1 MVKFNEKFK
10 NYFEKLACELLE
22 DLLLRNE
29 PHIITFIVDESF
41 SGIVPD
47 EFINS
52 SVDWDRGTE
61 KVLPILMNNFEL
73 MHSYIDNKIY
83 VIKTKL
89 NNEFVTLRIPVTKI
103 NVIFIGL
110 DYSRNC
116 YINPLINT
124 PISLIKDDK
133 DQIQEEK

>member
-1 MVKFNEKFK
+1 MVKYTEKFK
-10 NYFEKLACELLE
+10 SYFEKLAIELLN

-52 SVDWDRGTE
+52 SVDWDRGSE

-73 MHSYIDNKIY
+73 MHSYIDGKIY

-89 NNEFVTLRIPVTKI
+89 NDEFVTLKIPVTKI

-116 YINPLINT
+116 YINPLINS
-124 PISLIKDDK
+124 PITLIKDENS
-133 DQIQEEK
+133 EEV